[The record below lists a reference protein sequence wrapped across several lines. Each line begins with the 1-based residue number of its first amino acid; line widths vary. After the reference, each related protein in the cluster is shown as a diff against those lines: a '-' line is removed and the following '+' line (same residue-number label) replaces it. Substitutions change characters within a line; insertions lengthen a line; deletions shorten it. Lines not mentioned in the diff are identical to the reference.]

1 MYLKMVNAMAK
12 NPLDF
17 KYIENG
23 LIFHLD
29 GINTGPIT
37 GYWTDL
43 IGGIAFRITNG
54 VGRANNGF
62 VFPESSSAV
71 YLLGTDKVNLIA
83 TDDTLTLEIVMTAG
97 TSGTRYIFSGGS
109 GTDIAL
115 VMSGGSLT
123 VRENRKT
130 RFVTTNSVNLST
142 YSINNY
148 YALQNLTELTSY
160 GTDYWQGPTG
170 NAVVGGW
177 RTDRQFV
184 GTICD
189 IRIYN
194 RVLTK
199 DEIRANQQIDIIRY
213 GIQV

>member
-1 MYLKMVNAMAK
+1 MYTLFANIMAK
-12 NPLDF
+12 NPLSF

-29 GINTGPIT
+29 GKNTGPLE

-43 IGGIAFRITNG
+43 IGGVAFRIENG
-54 VGRANNGF
+54 VERTNNGF
-62 VFPESSSAV
+62 IFPESSSAV
-71 YLLGTDKVNLIA
+71 YMLGISKVNLIA
-83 TDDTLTLEIVMTAG
+83 TDDTFTIEVVMTAG
-97 TSGTRYIFSGGS
+97 TSGTRYIFAGGS

-123 VRENRKT
+123 AREARNT

-142 YSINNY
+142 YSITHY
-148 YALQNLTELTSY
+148 YALQNLIELNSS
-160 GTDYWQGPTG
+160 GTDYWAAVSG
-170 NAVVGGW
+170 NAQVGGW